1 MGCMVV
7 FYSNDGNTRLA
18 AEELAKQKDAKLFEL
33 KEKKGKRK
41 GFFGFMSSGF
51 GASTKKKSAL
61 INHYSEETKKFDTV
75 YIGSP
80 VWAGNSSPAV
90 NTYVHHA
97 DFAGKK
103 VYLFFTCASQ
113 ESDYMPQGAVDHLKG
128 MIKRKDGKLMQVH
141 VFKGERP
148 GKCISRE
155 MMAEQVRKALV

>member
-103 VYLFFTCASQ
+103 VYLFF
-113 ESDYMPQGAVDHLKG
+113 YL
-128 MIKRKDGKLMQVH
+128 RK
-141 VFKGERP
+141 P
-148 GKCISRE
+148 GKRLYAAGRSRSFKRHDKE
-155 MMAEQVRKALV
+155 KRRKAYASSCI